1 MLGLRI
7 AVLRRS
13 FGWSQKELAS
23 RLGVISASTVG
34 MYEQG
39 RRDPPVDVLIRL
51 AAVFGVTT
59 DYLLTGR
66 IQNEGEAEAVDE
78 ALAKTIAEADKRLLK
93 RDKRPFS
100 KEELTVLFAAMM
112 LDP

>member
-13 FGWSQKELAS
+13 FGWSQAELAKK
-23 RLGVISASTVG
+23 LGISGSAVG

-39 RRDPPVDVLIRL
+39 RREPPVDMLVKL
-51 AAVFGVTT
+51 ASVFGVTT
-59 DYLLTGR
+59 DYLLTGAF
-66 IQNEGEAEAVDE
+66 QNQTEAEIVDE

-93 RDKRPFS
+93 RDRRPFTRD
-100 KEELTVLFAAMM
+100 ELTVLFAAMM
-112 LDP
+112 LDT

>member
-13 FGWSQKELAS
+13 FGWSQKELA
-23 RLGVISASTVG
+23 RQLGISCSAVG

-39 RRDPPVDVLIRL
+39 RRDPPVDILIKL
-51 AAVFGVTT
+51 AGIFGVTT

-66 IQNEGEAEAVDE
+66 IQNEGEAKAVDE
-78 ALAKTIAEADKRLLK
+78 ALARTIAEA
-93 RDKRPFS
+93 DKRPFS

-112 LDP
+112 LDS

>member
-13 FGWSQKELAS
+13 FGWSQKELAKQ
-23 RLGVISASTVG
+23 LGISASTVG

-39 RRDPPVDVLIRL
+39 RRDPPVDLLIRL

-78 ALAKTIAEADKRLLK
+78 ALAKTIADADKRLLK
-93 RDKRPFS
+93 RDRRPFS

>member
-13 FGWSQKELAS
+13 FGWSQKELAKQ
-23 RLGVISASTVG
+23 LGISASTVG

-39 RRDPPVDVLIRL
+39 RRDPPVDLLIRL
-51 AAVFGVTT
+51 SATFGVTT